1 MDGNVLGVQIVPD
14 QMQVVNP
21 AMVLILIPIFDKVL
35 NPFMIKHEILENP
48 LHRMAIG
55 GIIAGLA
62 FLSAGILELVLER
75 TYPEIPDANQAFFNF
90 INTLP
95 CDVYVYNPFN
105 RLQRIPS
112 GSLHK
117 FKDLVQ
123 NSTQYKL
130 KIEASAKCGVQLVER
145 KNEIVLQAIGGQ
157 VRAFTV
163 ILNQKHL
170 VMFQVDTIVLGISND
185 NKIKVHVTDPI
196 DFKKSLNGKP
206 RLRYNST
213 KLMNWFHVSFQNCLH
228 KKLECTQK
236 RYNYHAKL
244 IIARCIFCS

>member
-1 MDGNVLGVQIVPD
+1 MDGNVMGVQIVPD

-35 NPFMIKHEILENP
+35 NPFMTKHEILENP

-95 CDVYVYNPFN
+95 CDLYVYNPFN

-112 GSLHK
+112 GSLHT
-117 FKDLVQ
+117 FKDLMVQ

-130 KIEASAKCGVQLVER
+130 KIEASSKCGVQLVEIE
-145 KNEIVLQAIGGQ
+145 KEIVLRAIGGQ
-157 VRAFTV
+157 VSA
-163 ILNQKHL
+163 HC
-170 VMFQVDTIVLGISND
+170 D
-185 NKIKVHVTDPI
+185 
-196 DFKKSLNGKP
+196 
-206 RLRYNST
+206 
-213 KLMNWFHVSFQNCLH
+213 
-228 KKLECTQK
+228 LEP
-236 RYNYHAKL
+236 
-244 IIARCIFCS
+244 